1 MEGSVS
7 MEEIDELSSLPDNM
21 LHHILSFLDAK
32 SMVKTSILSRR
43 WKCLWKDVPVLN
55 FRVTCYPVFKECVD
69 KILSLRSRH
78 INVGKVTFDQLR
90 EVLRDDPDMQTFD
103 RVMQYVASQGNGGH
117 LHHLS
122 IEIGPGGL
130 AKFSYFAASI
140 VASRHHQSLRTL
152 ELADFRLESLMSV
165 GFKLLTNLQL
175 FRCNLYD
182 LDDPFADFPSLK
194 SLKLISCHSKGLEVS
209 GLQLVDLE
217 IRWVEEAIEEKIEVF
232 APKLKSFLLEGANHH
247 HRRYP
252 KLNLPI
258 LEHANIRIRWWDQLQ
273 FPNDRSMEAANRASI
288 ELLLDLHNVESL
300 VLCFDR
306 YEHCI
311 VEGIPIAAMNSLM
324 ESGPSPFTRLKTLK
338 FQYRGR
344 TPFVPYQV
352 IRYFLDGSPD
362 SKDKSFA
369 LEKICD

>member
-1 MEGSVS
+1 
-7 MEEIDELSSLPDNM
+7 M

-103 RVMQYVASQGNGGH
+103 RVMQYVASQGNGGNGGH

-122 IEIGPGGL
+122 IGFGHGRDDGL
-130 AKFSYFAASI
+130 FDFSPFLASI
-140 VASRHHQSLRTL
+140 IANHHHESLRTL
-152 ELADFRLESLMSV
+152 SLDGFRLVSPLASR
-165 GFKLLTNLQL
+165 FKKLKALQL
-175 FRCNLYD
+175 HNCSIDKLES
-182 LDDPFADFPSLK
+182 FADFPCLI
-194 SLKLISCHSKGLEVS
+194 SLKLLLCHLYSPKLS
-209 GLQLVDLE
+209 DLQQLLDLE
-217 IRWVEEAIEEKIEVF
+217 LQWSGTPTYRTEIC
-232 APKLKSFLLEGANHH
+232 APKLKSLRFANCIELP
-247 HRRYP
+247 YQQLP
-252 KLNLPI
+252 KLHFPV

-306 YEHCI
+306 YEVCKNL
-311 VEGIPIAAMNSLM
+311 AAFINTVHILI
-324 ESGPSPFTRLKTLK
+324 SPLKLSWC
-338 FQYRGR
+338 G
-344 TPFVPYQV
+344 
-352 IRYFLDGSPD
+352 
-362 SKDKSFA
+362 
-369 LEKICD
+369 

>member
-140 VASRHHQSLRTL
+140 VASRHHQS
-152 ELADFRLESLMSV
+152 
-165 GFKLLTNLQL
+165 
-175 FRCNLYD
+175 CYI
-182 LDDPFADFPSLK
+182 LDP
-194 SLKLISCHSKGLEVS
+194 
-209 GLQLVDLE
+209 
-217 IRWVEEAIEEKIEVF
+217 
-232 APKLKSFLLEGANHH
+232 
-247 HRRYP
+247 
-252 KLNLPI
+252 
-258 LEHANIRIRWWDQLQ
+258 
-273 FPNDRSMEAANRASI
+273 
-288 ELLLDLHNVESL
+288 
-300 VLCFDR
+300 
-306 YEHCI
+306 
-311 VEGIPIAAMNSLM
+311 
-324 ESGPSPFTRLKTLK
+324 
-338 FQYRGR
+338 
-344 TPFVPYQV
+344 
-352 IRYFLDGSPD
+352 
-362 SKDKSFA
+362 
-369 LEKICD
+369 

>member
-1 MEGSVS
+1 
-7 MEEIDELSSLPDNM
+7 M

-103 RVMQYVASQGNGGH
+103 RVMQYVASQGNGNGGH

-122 IEIGPGGL
+122 IGFGHGRDVE
-130 AKFSYFAASI
+130 FSSFAASI
-140 VASRHHQSLRTL
+140 VANRIHQSLRTL
-152 ELADFRLESLMSV
+152 ELADCRLYAHTSA
-165 GFKLLTNLQL
+165 GFTLLTNLQL
-175 FRCNLYD
+175 YRCSLS
-182 LDDPFADFPSLK
+182 DDPFADFPCLK
-194 SLKLISCHSKGLEVS
+194 SLKLISCKSQDLKVS

-217 IRWVEEAIEEKIEVF
+217 LRWMEEKIEVF

-258 LEHANIRIRWWDQLQ
+258 LDQAKIRLVWYQ
-273 FPNDRSMEAANRASI
+273 FKYGDVLTMEAANRASI

-306 YEHCI
+306 YEVCKNL
-311 VEGIPIAAMNSLM
+311 AAFINTVHILI
-324 ESGPSPFTRLKTLK
+324 SPLKLSWC
-338 FQYRGR
+338 G
-344 TPFVPYQV
+344 
-352 IRYFLDGSPD
+352 
-362 SKDKSFA
+362 
-369 LEKICD
+369 